1 MVLALV
7 LAWKILSIIIHRYFA
22 VHDDILPKEPAQLIG
37 SCLEAVNYGQQG
49 TYVLLKHW
57 Y

>member
-7 LAWKILSIIIHRYFA
+7 LAWKILLIIIHRYFA

-49 TYVLLKHW
+49 TYVLLKRW